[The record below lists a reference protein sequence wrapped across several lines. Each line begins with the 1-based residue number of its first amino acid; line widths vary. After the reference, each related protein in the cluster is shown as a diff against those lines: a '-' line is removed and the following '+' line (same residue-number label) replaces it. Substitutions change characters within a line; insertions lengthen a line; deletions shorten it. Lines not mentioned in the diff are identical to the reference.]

1 MEWILIFKKQIIE
14 ENKLKITFLFSDI
27 LLNKTIIKVENTIDL
42 NINNENLL
50 SEIETHVI
58 NILNYNVAIK
68 DPVYII
74 ISHDDDFYFLQTCTK
89 NIIKRVND
97 KLDFKTFYIL
107 TSTFNKQNLKKLI
120 LCV

>member
-14 ENKLKITFLFSDI
+14 DNKLKITFLFSDI